1 MRVCPVCGS
10 PVMTW
15 IEVSAEQDEEG
26 YWHPIT
32 EYKGTTVS
40 QQDIDTSCEAD
51 GNYCACTNPHCG
63 IPRIDGERLIP
74 PIIYDKCVDNYIPAW
89 IELSNKMP
97 SEKEALLRKYH
108 TRESLPDALREEYDA
123 WYARLIWSP
132 WTGAMWQTKIV

>member
-63 IPRIDGERLIP
+63 IP
-74 PIIYDKCVDNYIPAW
+74 
-89 IELSNKMP
+89 
-97 SEKEALLRKYH
+97 LRKKLFL
-108 TRESLPDALREEYDA
+108 ESIILVKVFPM
-123 WYARLIWSP
+123 P
-132 WTGAMWQTKIV
+132 